1 VVPTQTATYSSSE
14 ARARVLGVARGCSR
28 MRWQLLRLEV
38 ELLVEGASGQVAG
51 AAGWG
56 ASVVPSGDL
65 DGRVLLEM
73 LADAVIAADA
83 TNRIVYA
90 NPAAGA
96 LLGWDPGKL
105 VGQPLT
111 TIVPERLRAAHLAG
125 FTRYLD
131 TRQARLIGR
140 PARVAALRADGTEV
154 EVELTLNTFR
164 PASSADLF
172 IASLRDLSDRVEAE
186 RLGALTRY
194 LAATTEVAVQL
205 GITGEVASLAD
216 AAPMVLASIGT
227 QLGWDAGSIWELDPD
242 GEQLRCLEVW
252 QAPGVETGE
261 FLAATRGRR
270 FSKDVGLPG
279 RVWSGAETVWITD
292 VARDLNFPRAPQAI
306 RAGLRS
312 AFGFPV
318 LSGGEVLGVV
328 EFFSLAIKPPDEDLV
343 GAMTAVGRQ
352 IGQFIA
358 RKRAEATS
366 RAQLRFLAEAS
377 VVLDA
382 SLEYETTLTQVARLC
397 VPRLGDTCLV
407 DLAEADG
414 LRRVAIACVD
424 PAKEATMGELR
435 RRYPPDPA
443 RPNPAQRVMRTGV
456 AELFEH
462 MPDAMWADIAQD
474 EQHYE
479 LLRSLGL
486 RSGITVPVV
495 ARGRTLGAIS
505 LGAAEAGRDFGQDEL
520 ALLEEVGRRAGLA
533 IDNARLYSERAT
545 IAAKLQES
553 LLPRQLPNISGLELA
568 ARYLAAGAVEVGGD
582 FYDVFATG
590 DGGWALVVGDV
601 RGKGVDAAAVTGMV
615 RSTLR
620 AVALHEPRPS
630 RVLSAL
636 NDVLVHEGDL
646 ELFCTTIYARVM
658 PTGDHAR
665 LIVASGGHPLPLVLR
680 VDGTV
685 QAAGTPG
692 MLLGAF
698 PEVDCPEAAL
708 ELGVGD
714 ALVIYTDG
722 VTERRRGQVL
732 LGEAGLAQVL
742 TEHAGVDAS
751 QLADRIEQTVATF
764 QPDPPRDDM
773 AVLVARFI
781 GTTHKPRDRPS

>member
-1 VVPTQTATYSSSE
+1 VE
-14 ARARVLGVARGCSR
+14 RLGG
-28 MRWQLLRLEV
+28 Q
-38 ELLVEGASGQVAG
+38 VEGAAGQGPSA
-51 AAGWG
+51 
-56 ASVVPSGDL
+56 VPVDDL
-65 DGRVLLEM
+65 DGRVLLAV

-90 NPAAGA
+90 NPAAGD
-96 LLGWDPGKL
+96 LLASDWREL
-105 VGQPLT
+105 VGRPLT
-111 TIVPERLRAAHLAG
+111 MIVPDRLQAAHLTG
-125 FTRYLD
+125 FNRYLE

-164 PASSADLF
+164 SETSGDLF

-186 RLGALTRY
+186 RLHALTRY
-194 LAATTEVAVQL
+194 LSATTEVAVQL

-216 AAPMVLASIGT
+216 AAPMVLAAIGAH
-227 QLGWDAGSIWELDPD
+227 LGLDAGSIWEIDAH
-242 GEQLRCLEVW
+242 GEQLCCLETW

-261 FLAATRGRR
+261 FQAATRGRR
-270 FSKDVGLPG
+270 FAKGQGLPG

-292 VARDLNFPRAPQAI
+292 VTKDLNFPRAPQAS
-306 RAGLRS
+306 RAGVHS

-318 LSGGEVLGVV
+318 LSGDEVLGVI

-343 GAMTAVGRQ
+343 RAMTAVGRQ
-352 IGQFIA
+352 IGQFIE
-358 RKRAEATS
+358 RTRAEATS

-377 VVLDA
+377 MVLDA
-382 SLEYETTLTQVARLC
+382 SLEYETTLRQVARLC

-414 LRRVAIACVD
+414 VRRVAVACVD
-424 PAKEATMGELR
+424 PAKEVTLAELR

-443 RPNPAQRVMRTGV
+443 RPNPAQRVMQTGV
-456 AELFEH
+456 AELFEQ
-462 MPDAMWADIAQD
+462 MPDAMWAAIAQD

-486 RSGITVPVV
+486 RSGITVPVA
-495 ARGRTLGAIS
+495 ARGRMLGAIS
-505 LGAAEAGRDFGQDEL
+505 LGSAESGRIFGQVEL

-533 IDNARLYSERAT
+533 IDNARLYSERA
-545 IAAKLQES
+545 AVASKLQES
-553 LLPRQLPNISGLELA
+553 LLPRRLPSLPGLELA

-582 FYDVFATG
+582 FYDVFAIG
-590 DGGWALVVGDV
+590 NGWALVVGDV
-601 RGKGVDAAAVTGMV
+601 RGKGVEAAAVTGMV

-620 AVALHEPRPS
+620 AVALHEQRPS

-646 ELFCTTIYARVM
+646 ELFCTAVYARVELVA
-658 PTGDHAR
+658 DHAR
-665 LIVASGGHPLPLVLR
+665 LTVASGGHPLPLVLR

-692 MLLGAF
+692 MLLGVF
-698 PEVDCPEAAL
+698 PDVDCPETAL

-714 ALVIYTDG
+714 AVVLYTDG
-722 VTERRRGQVL
+722 VTERRRGPVL
-732 LGEAGLAQVL
+732 LGETGLAEAL
-742 TEHAGVDAS
+742 TEHAGADAAL
-751 QLADRIEQTVATF
+751 LAGVIEQAVATF
-764 QPDPPRDDM
+764 QSEPPRDDM
-773 AVLVARFI
+773 AVLVARVI
-781 GTTHKPRDRPS
+781 GT